1 MFGKNFYH
9 ALLRKYI
16 VLFGTLFND
25 IQITREDNSGQP
37 LQTFKIPLSYG
48 PREKFLARVEDDPV
62 LNRPSAV
69 ALPRM
74 SFEITG
80 ITYDGERK
88 LPTTQK
94 YLHKNVGT
102 GGKLA
107 YQSVYMPVPYKIN
120 IELNI
125 MTKEAEDGTR
135 IVEQILPYFTPDWTL
150 TAHLLEDFDNYPLDI
165 KVKLDDV
172 RQEDT
177 YTDGDFKTR
186 RAIIWTISFTMDI
199 YFFGPSSKA
208 KIIKISKVNLYTDTN
223 DTSVDVR
230 ITTQPGLDV
239 NGNPTSDITQTID
252 PLLIDET
259 DNYGYIVTIVDNPTT

>member
-1 MFGKNFYH
+1 MFGKNYYH
-9 ALLRKYI
+9 ALIRKYI

-25 IQITREDNSGQP
+25 IQITRNDNSGQE

-48 PREKFLARVEDDPV
+48 PREKYLARTEDDPV
-62 LNRPSAV
+62 LNRPSAI

-80 ITYDGERK
+80 ISYDKERK

-94 YLHKNVGT
+94 FLHKNVGN

-120 IELNI
+120 IELSI
-125 MTKEAEDGTR
+125 MTKEAEDGTM

-150 TAHLLEDFDNYPLDI
+150 TAHVLEDFDNLPVDV
-165 KVKLDDV
+165 KVNLDDV
-172 RQEDT
+172 TQEDT
-177 YTDGDFKTR
+177 YKDGDFKER
-186 RAIIWTISFTMDI
+186 RAIIWTLSFTMDV
-199 YFFGPSSKA
+199 YFFGPTSKA
-208 KIIKISKVNLYTDTN
+208 KIIKIAKVNLYTDT
-223 DTSVDVR
+223 TASTPDVQ
-230 ITTQPGLDV
+230 IVTQPGLDV
-239 NGNPTSDITQTID
+239 NGNPTSDINLTID

-259 DNYGYIVTIVDNPTT
+259 DNYGYIVTIDDTP